1 MVLPQRFRR
10 VASRFMLTAAA
21 LATLVAS
28 ASAQRPVDRDAP
40 TQMMT
45 VNRANWALA
54 ARFSPD
60 NMRNLTGSAAVAPR
74 WVGETDSMFYN
85 WRDMKGSTFYLVLPA
100 LKLKK
105 PLFDHVKMAE
115 ELSRLHRKPYEPN
128 RLPFTTVNFTK
139 DHKKLRFVVDSTRYE
154 WNLAAQTLAQIPKLS
169 RDSVARD
176 EEGAA
181 TVAASAPPEFRAWSP
196 DSTVF
201 AFARAHN
208 LFVVEKATGDTT
220 QLTKDGALNYS
231 FGFRDTTVQRDTTEQ
246 LTGGRGGQGANS
258 RDPRVRANVTWSLDS
273 RYFVV
278 SRSDARKTKDLFLV
292 NNLADP
298 RPALVSYRYTMPGE
312 SDVPKLE
319 VFLFKR
325 GDKEVKRAPVEKW
338 RDQQVTNVHW
348 PVKSS
353 ETVRFIRRD
362 RLQRNLE
369 LVEMN
374 TTTNATRV
382 LLTESVEDAQLEIQP
397 VYYTKR
403 GGDFVWFSE
412 RSGWGHYYLYSF
424 DGTLKRAL
432 TSGPWRASTIISQDT
447 LLGTVFIGGVGREN
461 GPSPY
466 VRDGYRVNGDGTGF
480 ARITSDP
487 FDHALTVSPT
497 RKFVVDNYSRANV
510 IPAANL
516 RDAVTGRIVMEL
528 ERMDD
533 SRLKEMG
540 WTPPEPF
547 VTKAADGVTDIYGN
561 LRKPIDFDSTKKYPI
576 IAYVYPG
583 PQVEQVTS
591 GFSTGGVMLQL
602 AQLGFIVIEIG
613 NRGGTPQR
621 SNAYHSFGYFNLRDY
636 ALADKKTGIE
646 QLAARYKWIDLNR
659 VGIYGHSGGGFLT
672 AAALMLP
679 PYNDFFKVGVSSS
692 GNHDNNIYN
701 LNWSESNNGLRVI
714 YTKRDTTKKDTTKT
728 GTRIDT
734 STTVV
739 RNGTRVVTID
749 DTTRWEIRVATN
761 IELAQG
767 LKGRLLLVTGDM
779 DNNVHPANTIRLA
792 DALIKANKR
801 FDFMLMP
808 GQPHGYGPMQ
818 NYFNRMLME
827 HFAEYLLGDYYR
839 GTSEYDRR

>member
-1 MVLPQRFRR
+1 MALNTRL
-10 VASRFMLTAAA
+10 SRQAR
-21 LATLVAS
+21 TLVATALALPL
-28 ASAQRPVDRDAP
+28 ASTTTGAQRPVVPNAP
-40 TQMMT
+40 TQTML
-45 VNRANWALA
+45 VNRGNWALA
-54 ARFSPD
+54 ARFSPE
-60 NMRNLTGSAAVAPR
+60 NMRNLTGSIAVAAR
-74 WVGETDSMFYN
+74 WIGETDSMFYN
-85 WRDMKGSTFYLVLPA
+85 WRDMKGSTFYLVVPA
-100 LKLKK
+100 LKLKR
-105 PLFDHVKMAE
+105 PLFDHLKMAE
-115 ELSRLHRKPYEPN
+115 DLSRLHRKPYEPN
-128 RLPFTTVNFTK
+128 RLPFTTINFTK

-154 WNLAAQTLAQIPKLS
+154 FNLATQTLSQIARLA

-176 EEGAA
+176 EEGAP
-181 TVAASAPPEFRAWSP
+181 TVAPGAPPDFRAWSP
-196 DSTVF
+196 DSTAF

-220 QLTKDGALNYS
+220 QVSKDGVTNYS
-231 FGFRDTTVQRDTTEQ
+231 FGFRDTTLQQDSTEQ
-246 LTGGRGGQGANS
+246 QTGGRGGQGANA

-273 RYFVV
+273 KYFMV
-278 SRSDARKTKDLFLV
+278 SRSDARKTKDLNLV
-292 NNLADP
+292 NNLANP
-298 RPALVSYRYTMPGE
+298 RPTLTSYRYTMPGE

-319 VFLFKR
+319 VSLFKR
-325 GDKEVKRAPVEKW
+325 GERELRRAPVEKW

-369 LVEMN
+369 LVELN
-374 TTTNATRV
+374 VTTNATRV

-397 VYYTKR
+397 VYYVKR
-403 GGDFVWFSE
+403 GGDFIWFSE
-412 RSGWGHYYLYSF
+412 RSGWGHYYLYSYE
-424 DGTLKRAL
+424 GTFKRTL
-432 TSGPWRASTIISQDT
+432 TSGPWRASTIVAQDT
-447 LLGTVFIGGVGREN
+447 LLGTIFVGGVGREN

-466 VRDGYRVNGDGTGF
+466 LRDAYRMNGDGTGF
-480 ARITSDP
+480 TRITSEP
-487 FDHALTVSPT
+487 YDHALTVSPT
-497 RKFVVDNYSRANV
+497 RKYAVDNYSRANV
-510 IPAANL
+510 IPAASI
-516 RDAVTGRIVMEL
+516 RDVVTGRVVLDL

-561 LRKPIDFDSTKKYPI
+561 LRKPIDFDSTRKYPI

-621 SNAYHSFGYFNLRDY
+621 SNAYHSYGYYNLRDY

-646 QLAARYKWIDLNR
+646 QLAARHSWIDLDR

-714 YTKRDTTKKDTTKT
+714 YTKKDTTKKDTVKT
-728 GTRIDT
+728 TVDT

-761 IELAQG
+761 IELAQN

-779 DNNVHPANTIRLA
+779 DNNVHPANTIRLV

-827 HFAEYLLGDYYR
+827 HFAEHLLGDYYR
-839 GTSEYDRR
+839 GNAEYERK